1 MNEKEILVAY
11 DSTFPAISLFSFQ
24 IMYKSRMQK
33 AHICGFYCLSLEKC
47 LTQGFQQDLL
57 PWIK

>member
-1 MNEKEILVAY
+1 MDENETLMTY
-11 DSTFPAISLFSFQ
+11 DSTFSAISFSFQ
-24 IMYKSRMQK
+24 IMYKSRIPSP
-33 AHICGFYCLSLEKC
+33 HLCSFYCLSLDKF

>member
-1 MNEKEILVAY
+1 MNENGILMAY

-24 IMYKSRMQK
+24 MMYKSGIPK
-33 AHICGFYCLSLEKC
+33 AHFCDFYSLSLEKC